1 MVPIPPLVPTGAVP
15 PFKLQLERLDDLLPG
30 VNPGL
35 DLICEGI
42 LTGAPFIYPA
52 ETLGL
57 HDRERSANN
66 M

>member
-1 MVPIPPLVPTGAVP
+1 
-15 PFKLQLERLDDLLPG
+15 LEDLLPG

-42 LTGAPFIYPA
+42 LTGSPFIYPA

-57 HDRERSANN
+57 HDA
-66 M
+66 